1 MFNKGD
7 KMSVDL
13 REIAIKTEEI
23 NKDFSEALEILKE
36 LFKNGVKPS
45 DESIKNAIN
54 EVLTSFNFIK
64 QSELKEKL
72 EALLEELNINA
83 NINEESL
90 KEVVLKVVLENQESL
105 KGDKG
110 DPFTYEDFTEEQL
123 ENLKGQD
130 GAKGANGK
138 SAYEL
143 WLENEENTGKSQ
155 DEFLASLKGDKGEDG
170 DKISDEKLRQT
181 LEEVSKPLL
190 EESFHQVGNTI
201 NNTLSI
207 VSNALE
213 KNALLCN
220 ITNTPPP
227 EQTQTNNGYKK
238 GFIWIDN
245 SKTPNDIYVSDFTS
259 WIKVELSK
267 EPEVNRL
274 RLTVQTAYRGGS
286 VCLSDVRLIKED
298 KTAIYAKNIQ
308 IDKENK
314 SATGLYDIDGKEY
327 EVRISSTIN
336 ADYGDYD
343 LITGGYIC
351 GTNLAV
357 STPYEYILDFDKPL
371 PKNIIGI
378 AARPT
383 GYSQNFSSYLNIEA
397 YASSIGKPLFSLNFT
412 NSYYSDAIARDYTLN
427 IRDGSEITLN

>member
-1 MFNKGD
+1 
-7 KMSVDL
+7 MSVDL

-72 EALLEELNINA
+72 EALLEELDINA

-130 GAKGANGK
+130 GAKGADGK

-238 GFIWIDN
+238 GFI
-245 SKTPNDIYVSDFTS
+245 F
-259 WIKVELSK
+259 
-267 EPEVNRL
+267 
-274 RLTVQTAYRGGS
+274 G
-286 VCLSDVRLIKED
+286 
-298 KTAIYAKNIQ
+298 
-308 IDKENK
+308 
-314 SATGLYDIDGKEY
+314 
-327 EVRISSTIN
+327 
-336 ADYGDYD
+336 
-343 LITGGYIC
+343 
-351 GTNLAV
+351 
-357 STPYEYILDFDKPL
+357 
-371 PKNIIGI
+371 
-378 AARPT
+378 
-383 GYSQNFSSYLNIEA
+383 
-397 YASSIGKPLFSLNFT
+397 
-412 NSYYSDAIARDYTLN
+412 
-427 IRDGSEITLN
+427 

>member
-1 MFNKGD
+1 
-7 KMSVDL
+7 MSLEQV
-13 REIAIKTEEI
+13 I
-23 NKDFSEALEILKE
+23 NTQNESLNQIISSLQE
-36 LFKNGVKPS
+36 LVLSYKNGNLSLEDVK
-45 DESIKNAIN
+45 KLIN
-54 EVLTSFNFIK
+54 ETIENISNDYIK
-64 QSELKEKL
+64 ESELKEKL
-72 EALLEELNINA
+72 EALLEELGINA
-83 NINEESL
+83 NINKESL

-130 GAKGANGK
+130 GAKGADGK

-181 LEEVSKPLL
+181 LKEVSKPLL

-245 SKTPNDIYVSDFTS
+245 SKTPNDIYISDFTS

>member
-1 MFNKGD
+1 
-7 KMSVDL
+7 MSVDL

-72 EALLEELNINA
+72 EALLEELDINA

-90 KEVVLKVVLENQESL
+90 KEVVLKVVLENQESI

-130 GAKGANGK
+130 GAKGADGK

-351 GTNLAV
+351 GTNLAYM
-357 STPYEYILDFDKPL
+357 TPYEYILDFDKPL

>member
-1 MFNKGD
+1 
-7 KMSVDL
+7 
-13 REIAIKTEEI
+13 
-23 NKDFSEALEILKE
+23 
-36 LFKNGVKPS
+36 
-45 DESIKNAIN
+45 
-54 EVLTSFNFIK
+54 
-64 QSELKEKL
+64 
-72 EALLEELNINA
+72 
-83 NINEESL
+83 
-90 KEVVLKVVLENQESL
+90 
-105 KGDKG
+105 
-110 DPFTYEDFTEEQL
+110 
-123 ENLKGQD
+123 
-130 GAKGANGK
+130 
-138 SAYEL
+138 
-143 WLENEENTGKSQ
+143 
-155 DEFLASLKGDKGEDG
+155 DKGEDG

-259 WIKVELSK
+259 WIKVGLSK

-274 RLTVQTAYRGGS
+274 RLTVQTALRGGS
-286 VCLSDVRLIKED
+286 VCLSDVRLIKEN

-351 GTNLAV
+351 GTNLAYM
-357 STPYEYILDFDKPL
+357 TPYEYILDFDKSL

>member
-7 KMSVDL
+7 KMSLEQV
-13 REIAIKTEEI
+13 I
-23 NKDFSEALEILKE
+23 NTQNESLNQIISSLQE
-36 LFKNGVKPS
+36 LVLSYKNGNLSLEDVK
-45 DESIKNAIN
+45 KLIN
-54 EVLTSFNFIK
+54 ETIENISNDYIK
-64 QSELKEKL
+64 ESELKEKL
-72 EALLEELNINA
+72 EALLEELGINA

-130 GAKGANGK
+130 GAKGADGK

-267 EPEVNRL
+267 EPEINRL
-274 RLTVQTAYRGGS
+274 RLTVQTALRGGS
-286 VCLSDVRLIKED
+286 VCLSDVRLIKEN

-351 GTNLAV
+351 GTNLAYM
-357 STPYEYILDFDKPL
+357 TPYEYILDFDKPL

-412 NSYYSDAIARDYTLN
+412 NSYYSDVIARDYTLN

>member
-72 EALLEELNINA
+72 EALLEELDINA

-130 GAKGANGK
+130 GAKGADGK

-155 DEFLASLKGDKGEDG
+155 DEFLASLKGNKGEDG

-207 VSNALE
+207 ISNALE

-286 VCLSDVRLIKED
+286 VCLSDVRLIKEN

-351 GTNLAV
+351 GTNLAYM
-357 STPYEYILDFDKPL
+357 TPYEYILDFDKPL

>member
-72 EALLEELNINA
+72 EALLEELDINA

-130 GAKGANGK
+130 GAKGADGK

>member
-1 MFNKGD
+1 
-7 KMSVDL
+7 MSVDL

-72 EALLEELNINA
+72 EALLEELDINA

-286 VCLSDVRLIKED
+286 VCLSDVRLIKEN

-351 GTNLAV
+351 GTNLAYM
-357 STPYEYILDFDKPL
+357 TPYEYILDFDKPL

-383 GYSQNFSSYLNIEA
+383 GYSQNLSDYLNIEV
-397 YASSIGKPLFSLNFT
+397 YVSSIGKPLFSLKFT

>member
-7 KMSVDL
+7 KMSLEQV
-13 REIAIKTEEI
+13 I
-23 NKDFSEALEILKE
+23 NTQNESLNQIISSLQE
-36 LFKNGVKPS
+36 LVLSYKNGNLSLEDVK
-45 DESIKNAIN
+45 KLIN
-54 EVLTSFNFIK
+54 ETIENISNDYIK
-64 QSELKEKL
+64 ESELKEKL
-72 EALLEELNINA
+72 EALLEELGINA

-130 GAKGANGK
+130 GAKGADGK

-259 WIKVELSK
+259 WIKVDLSK

-274 RLTVQTAYRGGS
+274 RLTVQTVLRGGS
-286 VCLSDVRLIKED
+286 VCLSDVRLIKEN

-357 STPYEYILDFDKPL
+357 LTPYEYILDFDKPL

-378 AARPT
+378 AAKPT

-397 YASSIGKPLFSLNFT
+397 YVSSIGKPLFSLNFT

>member
-7 KMSVDL
+7 KMSLEQV
-13 REIAIKTEEI
+13 I
-23 NKDFSEALEILKE
+23 NTQNESLNQIISSLQE
-36 LFKNGVKPS
+36 LVLSYKNGNLSLEDVK
-45 DESIKNAIN
+45 KLIN
-54 EVLTSFNFIK
+54 ETIENISNDYIK
-64 QSELKEKL
+64 ESELKEKL

-130 GAKGANGK
+130 GAKGADGK

-155 DEFLASLKGDKGEDG
+155 DEFLESLKGDKGEDG

-259 WIKVELSK
+259 WIKVDLSK

-274 RLTVQTAYRGGS
+274 RLTVQTVLRGGS
-286 VCLSDVRLIKED
+286 VCLSDVRLIKEN

-357 STPYEYILDFDKPL
+357 LTPYEYILDFDKPL

-378 AARPT
+378 AAKPT

-397 YASSIGKPLFSLNFT
+397 YVSSIGKPLFSLNFT

>member
-1 MFNKGD
+1 
-7 KMSVDL
+7 MSVDL

-130 GAKGANGK
+130 GAKGADGK

-155 DEFLASLKGDKGEDG
+155 DEFLASLKGNKGEDG

-207 VSNALE
+207 ISNALE

-274 RLTVQTAYRGGS
+274 RLTVQTALRGGS
-286 VCLSDVRLIKED
+286 VCLSDVRLIKEN

-351 GTNLAV
+351 GTNLAYM
-357 STPYEYILDFDKPL
+357 TPYEYILDFDKPL

-397 YASSIGKPLFSLNFT
+397 YVSSIGKPLFSLNFT

>member
-1 MFNKGD
+1 
-7 KMSVDL
+7 MSVDL

-72 EALLEELNINA
+72 EALLEELDINA

-130 GAKGANGK
+130 GAKGADGK

-155 DEFLASLKGDKGEDG
+155 DEFLESLKGDKGEDG

>member
-1 MFNKGD
+1 
-7 KMSVDL
+7 MSLEQV
-13 REIAIKTEEI
+13 I
-23 NKDFSEALEILKE
+23 NTQNESLNQIISSLQE
-36 LFKNGVKPS
+36 LVLSYKNGNLSLEDVK
-45 DESIKNAIN
+45 KLIN
-54 EVLTSFNFIK
+54 ETIENISNDYIK
-64 QSELKEKL
+64 ESELKEKL
-72 EALLEELNINA
+72 EALLEELGINA

-130 GAKGANGK
+130 GAKGADGK

-286 VCLSDVRLIKED
+286 VCLSDVRLIKEN

-351 GTNLAV
+351 GTNLAYM
-357 STPYEYILDFDKPL
+357 TPYEYILDFDKPL

-397 YASSIGKPLFSLNFT
+397 YVSSIGKPLFSLNFT

>member
-7 KMSVDL
+7 KMSLEQV
-13 REIAIKTEEI
+13 I
-23 NKDFSEALEILKE
+23 NTQNESLNQIISSLQE
-36 LFKNGVKPS
+36 LVLSYKNGNLSLEDVK
-45 DESIKNAIN
+45 KLIN
-54 EVLTSFNFIK
+54 ETIENISNDYIK
-64 QSELKEKL
+64 ESELKEKL

-90 KEVVLKVVLENQESL
+90 KEVVLKVVLENKESL

-130 GAKGANGK
+130 GAKGADGK

-155 DEFLASLKGDKGEDG
+155 DEFLESLKGDKGEDG

-274 RLTVQTAYRGGS
+274 RLTVQTALRGGS
-286 VCLSDVRLIKED
+286 VCLSDVRLIKEN

-357 STPYEYILDFDKPL
+357 LTPYEYILDFDKPL

-378 AARPT
+378 AAKPT

-397 YASSIGKPLFSLNFT
+397 YVSSIGKPLFSLNFT

>member
-72 EALLEELNINA
+72 EALLEELDINA

-90 KEVVLKVVLENQESL
+90 KEVVLKVVLENQESI

-130 GAKGANGK
+130 GAKGADGK

-351 GTNLAV
+351 GTNLAYM
-357 STPYEYILDFDKPL
+357 TPYEYILDFDKPL

>member
-7 KMSVDL
+7 KMSLEQV
-13 REIAIKTEEI
+13 I
-23 NKDFSEALEILKE
+23 NTQNESLNQIISSLQE
-36 LFKNGVKPS
+36 LVLSYKNGNLSLEDVK
-45 DESIKNAIN
+45 KLIN
-54 EVLTSFNFIK
+54 ETIENISNDYIK
-64 QSELKEKL
+64 ESELKEKL
-72 EALLEELNINA
+72 EALLEELGINA
-83 NINEESL
+83 NINKESL

-130 GAKGANGK
+130 GAKGADGK

-351 GTNLAV
+351 GTNLAYM
-357 STPYEYILDFDKPL
+357 TPYEYILDFDKPL

>member
-1 MFNKGD
+1 
-7 KMSVDL
+7 MSVDL

-72 EALLEELNINA
+72 EALLEELDINA

-90 KEVVLKVVLENQESL
+90 KEVVLKVVLENQESI

-130 GAKGANGK
+130 GAKGADGK

>member
-1 MFNKGD
+1 
-7 KMSVDL
+7 MSLEQV
-13 REIAIKTEEI
+13 I
-23 NKDFSEALEILKE
+23 NTQNESLNQIISSLQE
-36 LFKNGVKPS
+36 LVLSYKNGNLSLEDVK
-45 DESIKNAIN
+45 KLIN
-54 EVLTSFNFIK
+54 ETIENISNDYIK
-64 QSELKEKL
+64 ESELKEKL

-90 KEVVLKVVLENQESL
+90 KEVVLKVVLENKESL

-130 GAKGANGK
+130 GAKGADGK

-155 DEFLASLKGDKGEDG
+155 DEFLESLKGDKGEDG

-274 RLTVQTAYRGGS
+274 RLTVQTALRGGS
-286 VCLSDVRLIKED
+286 VCLSDVRLIKEN

-357 STPYEYILDFDKPL
+357 LTPYEYILDFDKPL

-378 AARPT
+378 AAKLT

-397 YASSIGKPLFSLNFT
+397 YVSSIGKPLFSLNFT

>member
-7 KMSVDL
+7 KMSLEQV
-13 REIAIKTEEI
+13 I
-23 NKDFSEALEILKE
+23 NTQNESLNQIISSLQE
-36 LFKNGVKPS
+36 LVLSYKNGNLSLEDVK
-45 DESIKNAIN
+45 KLIN
-54 EVLTSFNFIK
+54 ETIENISNDYIK
-64 QSELKEKL
+64 ESELKEKL
-72 EALLEELNINA
+72 EALLEELGINA

-130 GAKGANGK
+130 GAKGADGK

-274 RLTVQTAYRGGS
+274 RLTVQTALRGGS
-286 VCLSDVRLIKED
+286 VCLSDVRLIKEN

-351 GTNLAV
+351 GTNLAYM
-357 STPYEYILDFDKPL
+357 TPYEYILDFDKPL

>member
-7 KMSVDL
+7 KMSLEQV
-13 REIAIKTEEI
+13 I
-23 NKDFSEALEILKE
+23 NTQNESLNQIISSLQE
-36 LFKNGVKPS
+36 LVLSYKNGNLSLEDVK
-45 DESIKNAIN
+45 KLIN
-54 EVLTSFNFIK
+54 ETIENISNDYIK
-64 QSELKEKL
+64 ESELKEKL

-90 KEVVLKVVLENQESL
+90 KEVVLKVVLENKESL

-130 GAKGANGK
+130 GAKGADGK

-155 DEFLASLKGDKGEDG
+155 DEFLESLKGDKGEDG

-274 RLTVQTAYRGGS
+274 RLTVQTALRGGS
-286 VCLSDVRLIKED
+286 VCLSDVRLIKEN

-357 STPYEYILDFDKPL
+357 LTPYEYILDFDKPL

-378 AARPT
+378 TAKPT

-397 YASSIGKPLFSLNFT
+397 YVSSIGKPLFSLNFT

>member
-1 MFNKGD
+1 
-7 KMSVDL
+7 MSLEQV
-13 REIAIKTEEI
+13 I
-23 NKDFSEALEILKE
+23 NTQNESLNQIISSLQE
-36 LFKNGVKPS
+36 LVLSYKNGNLSLEDVK
-45 DESIKNAIN
+45 KLIN
-54 EVLTSFNFIK
+54 ETIENISNDYIK
-64 QSELKEKL
+64 ESELKEKL
-72 EALLEELNINA
+72 EALLEELGINA

-130 GAKGANGK
+130 GAKGADGK

-170 DKISDEKLRQT
+170 DKISDEKLRKT

-207 VSNALE
+207 ISNALE

-274 RLTVQTAYRGGS
+274 RLTVQTALRGGS
-286 VCLSDVRLIKED
+286 VCLSDVRLIKEN

-383 GYSQNFSSYLNIEA
+383 GYSRNFSSYLNIEA
-397 YASSIGKPLFSLNFT
+397 YVSSIGKPLFSLNFT
-412 NSYYSDAIARDYTLN
+412 NSYYSDAIARDYALN

>member
-1 MFNKGD
+1 
-7 KMSVDL
+7 MSVDL

-110 DPFTYEDFTEEQL
+110 DPFTYEDFTEEQI

-130 GAKGANGK
+130 GAKGADGK

-155 DEFLASLKGDKGEDG
+155 DEFLASLKGNKGEDG

-207 VSNALE
+207 ISNALE

-274 RLTVQTAYRGGS
+274 RLTVQTALRGGS
-286 VCLSDVRLIKED
+286 VCLSDVRLIKEN

-351 GTNLAV
+351 GTNLAYM
-357 STPYEYILDFDKPL
+357 TPYEYILDFDKPL

>member
-72 EALLEELNINA
+72 EALLEELDINA

-130 GAKGANGK
+130 GAKGADGK

-155 DEFLASLKGDKGEDG
+155 DEFLESLKGDKGEDG